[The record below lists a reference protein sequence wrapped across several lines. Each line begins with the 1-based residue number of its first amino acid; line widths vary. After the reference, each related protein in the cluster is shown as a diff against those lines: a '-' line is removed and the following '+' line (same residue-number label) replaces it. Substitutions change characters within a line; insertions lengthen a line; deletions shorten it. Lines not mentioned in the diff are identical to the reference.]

1 MIFYLT
7 KESEVKCIP
16 GLKNA
21 MHYIYLEF
29 LFCSLINDY
38 CPTRMYGMLKLGSL
52 EGTEREKCFLKDRVF
67 PFFLKRKLWVC
78 SDTCGFSSRFGFGAA
93 GGVTVRLSVCFSS
106 ASTCGLIV

>member
-1 MIFYLT
+1 
-7 KESEVKCIP
+7 
-16 GLKNA
+16 
-21 MHYIYLEF
+21 MHYIYLDF
-29 LFCSLINDY
+29 LFCSLINY
-38 CPTRMYGMLKLGSL
+38 FCPTGMHGMLKLRSL
-52 EGTEREKCFLKDRVF
+52 EVTEGEKCFLKDRVF